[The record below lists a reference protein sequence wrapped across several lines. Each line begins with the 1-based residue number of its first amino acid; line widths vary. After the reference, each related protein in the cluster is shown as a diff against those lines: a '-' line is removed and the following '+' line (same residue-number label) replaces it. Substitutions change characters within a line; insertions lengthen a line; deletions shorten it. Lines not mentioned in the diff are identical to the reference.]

1 MVAVNMKLLF
11 IPLIL
16 SFLFL
21 TSNLVLA
28 ETGGSCSIQVPCDN
42 QTGIISAPNTSAAI
56 PSDNGYCIYFFYGN
70 GCPHCARI
78 EPYIDELSKKY
89 PNFAVIKLEIYYNST
104 NKALFDDFNTRY
116 GIKSENRGIPE
127 VFISD
132 HALIGEDAIKK
143 DLELS
148 IQYFSKNPPLC
159 PLKYNVSQSGTHGIS
174 PSDKFELT
182 LPVVVI
188 AAIVDSI
195 NPCAFAV
202 MAFLLSY
209 IGALGSRKKV
219 LKIGLIYT
227 GAVFV
232 TYLLAG
238 MGLFTFIQTAKIT
251 VIVYQIAA
259 AIAIIAG
266 LINIKDFFW
275 FGKGFSLKIPE
286 SRKGMIKKYVHE
298 ATIPAAIILGILVS
312 MVELP
317 CTGEVYLTILALLS
331 TNMTIWQGLP
341 YLILYNFIFVLPLLV
356 ITFLFYKESSAEK
369 VDKFRL
375 KYRRWMKLGIGL
387 VLLILGGFMVYE
399 MI

>member
-1 MVAVNMKLLF
+1 MAANLRFLA

-21 TSNLVLA
+21 LPEISLA
-28 ETGGSCSIQVPCDN
+28 ENGGSCSIEVPCAE
-42 QTGIISAPNTSAAI
+42 QTPTISAPGSNVSLT
-56 PSDNGYCIYFFYGN
+56 DNGYCVYFFYGN
-70 GCPHCARI
+70 GCPHCARV
-78 EPYIDELSKKY
+78 EPYIEELSKKY
-89 PNFAVIKLEIYYNST
+89 PNFAFMSFEIYGNQTSRE
-104 NKALFDDFNTRY
+104 LFNNFNDRY
-116 GIKSENRGIPE
+116 GIKSENRGIPT

-132 HALIGEDAIKK
+132 RALIGEDAIKK
-143 DLELS
+143 SLEPS
-148 IQYFSKNPPLC
+148 IQYFGKNQPVC
-159 PLKYNVSQSGTHGIS
+159 PLEYNVSKSGTHGIS
-174 PSDKFELT
+174 PIDKLELT
-182 LPVVVI
+182 LPVVI
-188 AAIVDSI
+188 AAAVVDSI

-209 IGALGSRKKV
+209 IGSLGSRKKV
-219 LKIGLIYT
+219 LQIGLVYS
-227 GAVFV
+227 GVVFI
-232 TYLLAG
+232 TYLLSG
-238 MGLFTFIQTAKIT
+238 LGLFTFIQAAKLT
-251 VIVYQIAA
+251 LYVYALAA
-259 AIAIIAG
+259 IIAIIAG

-286 SRKGMIKKYVHE
+286 SKKGRIKKYVKE
-298 ATIPAAIILGILVS
+298 ATIPAAIMLGIFVS

-331 TNMTIWQGLP
+331 SQMTLWQGLP
-341 YLILYNFIFVLPLLV
+341 YLILYNFIFVLPLLI

-387 VLLILGGFMVYE
+387 VLLALGGFMVYE